1 MGKGEGK
8 GDRGGKRR
16 EVGKGEGKGDRGGK
30 RREVGKGEGKG
41 ERWEKVGGGKK
52 GGEDDNGRCA
62 YKYRLHC
69 ARFKF

>member
-1 MGKGEGK
+1 M
-8 GDRGGKRR
+8 
-16 EVGKGEGKGDRGGK
+16 VGSMNGCTAEEGK

-52 GGEDDNGRCA
+52 WGEDDNGRCA